1 MHAALYVVQ
10 NAERGDGAG
19 NQPQNGKQI
28 LRRGKTERAQS
39 MLPAKFLQIDP
50 FVALDGNQI
59 VIALLVV
66 PDEEVL
72 GVPFRVRQMNGR
84 ELLHVEYRR
93 MLDLFIGNLLLAQKR
108 IDGKLVH
115 RGHLR
120 ISVYMPIVS
129 RSRTSGNPAK
139 RRALPQKLYV
149 RARRARF
156 CRAGAR

>member
-72 GVPFRVRQMNGR
+72 GVPFRCGR
-84 ELLHVEYRR
+84 
-93 MLDLFIGNLLLAQKR
+93 
-108 IDGKLVH
+108 
-115 RGHLR
+115 
-120 ISVYMPIVS
+120 
-129 RSRTSGNPAK
+129 
-139 RRALPQKLYV
+139 
-149 RARRARF
+149 
-156 CRAGAR
+156 